1 MSEIKRVKI
10 GSIVES
16 QIPEFLSVESPLFVE
31 FLKQYYQSLEHQ
43 SGSIDIISNITQ
55 YKNSKKFNNIDLIES
70 TSLTSDVL
78 AFDTTI
84 NVLSTKGWPDTYGLL
99 KIDDEIITYLSKTET
114 TFENCIRGFSGV
126 DSLESLDNP
135 EFLQFSSTSASEHI
149 SETVVNNLSNLF
161 LTKFFEKFKFEFL
174 PGFESRDFYENISIE
189 NIAYRI
195 KDLYS
200 SKGTDQSYKLFSVNF
215 VLLQYKLK
223 LDQLTNRYL

>member
-1 MSEIKRVKI
+1 MSRM
-10 GSIVES
+10 
-16 QIPEFLSVESPLFVE
+16 
-31 FLKQYYQSLEHQ
+31 
-43 SGSIDIISNITQ
+43 
-55 YKNSKKFNNIDLIES
+55 
-70 TSLTSDVL
+70 
-78 AFDTTI
+78 
-84 NVLSTKGWPDTYGLL
+84 L
-99 KIDDEIITYLSKTET
+99 KINDEIITYLSKTET

-200 SKGTDQSYKLFSVNF
+200 SKGTDQSYKLLF
-215 VLLQYKLK
+215 KIRK
-223 LDQLTNRYL
+223 